1 MNNIFDIDNLMDDI
15 PLTYEECNEVDDT
28 NYAEQEAIL
37 DEWLKSEIEYDTE
50 QEVLLDEWLKSEEG
64 DEKNE

>member
-15 PLTYEECNEVDDT
+15 TLIDEECNEVDDT
-28 NYAEQEAIL
+28 NYAEEEVIL

-64 DEKNE
+64 DENNE

>member
-1 MNNIFDIDNLMDDI
+1 MSSIFDIDNLMDDI

-28 NYAEQEAIL
+28 NYVEQEAIL
-37 DEWLKSEIEYDTE
+37 DDWLKNEIEYDTE

>member
-28 NYAEQEAIL
+28 NYAEEETIL
-37 DEWLKSEIEYDTE
+37 DEWLKNEIEYDTE

>member
-37 DEWLKSEIEYDTE
+37 DEWLKSAER
-50 QEVLLDEWLKSEEG
+50 G
-64 DEKNE
+64 EKNE